1 MDGRSVHAAPHARF
15 PVYLLLA
22 SSCLCSTGMPQPALS
37 CGVTL
42 SQTGLSTIAMR
53 AAGCCWLSPPPPPAR
68 AAPPPRAEDKKEPE
82 SFYLKELE
90 RYRKGSCDAAGG
102 DRPLVK

>member
-1 MDGRSVHAAPHARF
+1 MPCV
-15 PVYLLLA
+15 LLA
-22 SSCLCSTGMPQPALS
+22 
-37 CGVTL
+37 
-42 SQTGLSTIAMR
+42 
-53 AAGCCWLSPPPPPAR
+53 AAGCHRRRRPPAPP
-68 AAPPPRAEDKKEPE
+68 PPPRAEDKKEPE